1 MAKFVTVGV
10 AGHVDHGKTSLVKCL
25 TGVDA
30 DRLREEKER
39 GISIETGIV
48 PCVLPSGTKIAVV
61 DVPGHK
67 NFFKNTIRGLTMT
80 DIAILV
86 IAADDGVMPQTK
98 EHLEILRFAGC
109 ENGVVVLS
117 KADLVDREILGFGRT
132 GGIPVLEHL
141 DTIGL
146 TMRTGNVRVLK
157 NRSPSSQESLSSP
170 YSPAGQAF

>member
-10 AGHVDHGKTSLVKCL
+10 AGHVDHGKTSLVRCL
-25 TGVDA
+25 TGVDT

-39 GISIETGIV
+39 GISIETGIA

-98 EHLEILRFAGC
+98 EHLEILKFAGC
-109 ENGVVVLS
+109 EDGVVVLS
-117 KADLVDREILGFGRT
+117 KADLVDKEILGMA
-132 GGIPVLEHL
+132 V
-141 DTIGL
+141 
-146 TMRTGNVRVLK
+146 
-157 NRSPSSQESLSSP
+157 S
-170 YSPAGQAF
+170 